1 MGDPKKILNIIWNS
15 LEKMNKQGLP
25 RILKTNWIQLTD
37 ARELNHFIS
46 DMEAIGVCFEK
57 WKGIGINIKHFIID
71 TISNKELK
79 KANYNI
85 LDVDGYL

>member
-1 MGDPKKILNIIWNS
+1 
-15 LEKMNKQGLP
+15 MNKQGLQ

-37 ARELNHFIS
+37 ARELDTFIS

-57 WKGIGINIKHFIID
+57 WKGIGISIKHFIID
-71 TISNKELK
+71 KISNKELK